1 MKSKFYGK
9 TVTNIWNNVVRYGIV
24 RESKEE
30 NGWLYVRCTWI
41 EDNKYEMD
49 DKRVSKLRGVEPA
62 SPWFRIDKIS
72 FINVND
78 EISKLAKLS
87 YAAHQVAGSADF
99 DYYLTDKSN
108 IRYAEWT

>member
-30 NGWLYVRCTWI
+30 NGWLYIKCTWI
-41 EDNKYEMD
+41 DDDKYEMD
-49 DKRVSKLRGVEPA
+49 SERVCKLRGLTQT
-62 SPWFRIDKIS
+62 STWMRIDKVN
-72 FINVND
+72 FINVDD

-87 YAAHQVAGSADF
+87 YAAKQVDGSAEF
-99 DYYLTDKSN
+99 EYYLTESSN
-108 IRYAEWT
+108 IRYSEWT